1 MDSEKPLFPYR
12 QCPGHPLQILQRSG
26 LKAWLLC
33 LLLLLLHRVI
43 TVNMLQN
50 VKSSV
55 GIISYV
61 LSNYQPEISLEGSC
75 LSQILGRPQFVTGF
89 RKNSQHLCKTVG

>member
-26 LKAWLLC
+26 LKAY
-33 LLLLLLHRVI
+33 HRVI
-43 TVNMLQN
+43 PVNMLQN
-50 VKSSV
+50 VRSSA
-55 GIISYV
+55 GTITYV
-61 LSNYQPEISLEGSC
+61 LSNYQSEISVEGSC

-89 RKNSQHLCKTVG
+89 CKNSQHLCKTVG

>member
-33 LLLLLLHRVI
+33 LLQVHRVI
-43 TVNMLQN
+43 PVNMLQN
-50 VKSSV
+50 VRSSA
-55 GIISYV
+55 GTITYV
-61 LSNYQPEISLEGSC
+61 LSNYQSEISVEGSC

-89 RKNSQHLCKTVG
+89 CKNSQYLCKTVG

>member
-1 MDSEKPLFPYR
+1 
-12 QCPGHPLQILQRSG
+12 
-26 LKAWLLC
+26 
-33 LLLLLLHRVI
+33 
-43 TVNMLQN
+43 MLQN

-61 LSNYQPEISLEGSC
+61 LSNYQSEISLEGSC

>member
-12 QCPGHPLQILQRSG
+12 HCGHPLQILQRSG
-26 LKAWLLC
+26 LKAWLLF

-61 LSNYQPEISLEGSC
+61 LSNYQSEISLEGSC